1 MAGEGIALLDAGE
14 GLVRS
19 EVPSFHGLLQRAR
32 SRSVVEDSSH
42 KGDDGCD
49 GGGVLHLQSLP
60 GLRMENYRMDQGYR
74 W

>member
-49 GGGVLHLQSLP
+49 GGGVLHL
-60 GLRMENYRMDQGYR
+60 
-74 W
+74 